1 MQTWILSHLCVY
13 MQTRLAWN
21 DREGTD
27 PDDAEL
33 ASGTTEMYLLELIES
48 GTLQGMRASQHNQ
61 DFKSLAMPYVM
72 EHHD

>member
-1 MQTWILSHLCVY
+1 MTGRAQIQTMQNLSEIDVK
-13 MQTRLAWN
+13 R
-21 DREGTD
+21 
-27 PDDAEL
+27 